1 MPRQPEAK
9 LVKDLQQRIIKA
21 GGYCAKIHGGDNPF
35 QAVGIPDLLCC
46 IHGRFVGLEVKLPG
60 EKLRKMQRVALREI
74 YNAGGV
80 AAVVETVGQGAR
92 LLAYLE
98 KEKANEAVPARPAS
112 FDRGVVSTEFF
123 LSQ

>member
-9 LVKDLQQRIIKA
+9 LVTAVQKLVRDA

-46 IHGRFVGLEVKLPG
+46 IYGRYVGLETKLPG
-60 EKLRKMQRVALREI
+60 EKLSKMQRLTLREI
-74 YNAGGV
+74 YEAGGV
-80 AAVVETVGQGAR
+80 AAVVETVGQGVR

-98 KEKANEAVPARPAS
+98 KESEREVTHRGVCY
-112 FDRGVVSTEFF
+112 DRGSINHSFF
-123 LSQ
+123 LS